1 MLVIEDLVENPV
13 VLMKW
18 APTTHML
25 ADILNEGNAHD
36 HCLQVFPGRWQDAMH
51 QTIKEGHQA
60 VHGKHL
66 GQQQR
71 CHCKAQK
78 ILPSVNCFVQK
89 LRSVIVLCAR
99 VKEKV
104 DM

>member
-1 MLVIEDLVENPV
+1 
-13 VLMKW
+13 
-18 APTTHML
+18 
-25 ADILNEGNAHD
+25 
-36 HCLQVFPGRWQDAMH
+36 MH

-71 CHCKAQK
+71 CHWKETQK
-78 ILPSVNCFVQK
+78 ILPSVSCSCAK